1 MLVISYLSEQFK
13 LNFLKEREEDFLRE
27 IVGISV
33 KQIYDKLHH
42 DTLTFG
48 THFIQRNDFKQAFK
62 SAGKNQN
69 NRPLID
75 ILQDPF
81 ISGYVNA
88 ANVSI
93 ESLRAYDSNWH
104 LLAEGRVSGYMT
116 TEDHQITTQNIV
128 MASASK
134 RKGKNQLK
142 SLGGRWG
149 SQEGAFYSVI
159 IPIGGIRIK
168 GFIEI
173 VANANINL
181 PKLEQLLGHKINI
194 TNLITKK
201 EIHSAQPEE
210 DGINLYKN
218 NHEISYTILS
228 LDKKPLY
235 LINIFVPS
243 NKFMAKIK
251 SNQHKTILYGALLNF
266 SIVLIVLIIL
276 KSLLITPMH
285 RLRNDIH
292 KQIKS
297 LSGKPVSTH
306 GLQEFYDLA
315 IDFNHLIKVVKSQN
329 DMLEQLST
337 LDSLTQLPN
346 RRALDDFIV
355 KAQHRA
361 QRADEYLTV
370 IMMDID
376 HFKQYNDTY
385 GHKKGDECLKAVAD
399 AIKQPLKRSTDF
411 AARYGGE
418 EFIVVLSDTDIAGS
432 TKIAQD
438 VLNSVRA
445 KNIPHKASQVS
456 DIVTLSLGLAIC
468 EKGKHKCL
476 ETLIEQADSNLY
488 IAKHNGRNQV
498 YPTENI
504 LNKNDS

>member
-1 MLVISYLSEQFK
+1 MKTGEQ
-13 LNFLKEREEDFLRE
+13 
-27 IVGISV
+27 
-33 KQIYDKLHH
+33 
-42 DTLTFG
+42 
-48 THFIQRNDFKQAFK
+48 
-62 SAGKNQN
+62 
-69 NRPLID
+69 
-75 ILQDPF
+75 
-81 ISGYVNA
+81 
-88 ANVSI
+88 
-93 ESLRAYDSNWH
+93 
-104 LLAEGRVSGYMT
+104 
-116 TEDHQITTQNIV
+116 QITTKNIV
-128 MASASK
+128 METASK
-134 RKGKNQLK
+134 RQGKSQLQ
-142 SLGGRWG
+142 SIGGRWG
-149 SQEGAFYSVI
+149 TQEGAFYSVI

-168 GFIEI
+168 GYIEI

-194 TNLITKK
+194 INLISKK
-201 EIHSAQPEE
+201 EILLAQPIKE
-210 DGINLYKN
+210 DSIDLYKN
-218 NHEISYTILS
+218 NHEISYTIFS

-235 LINIFVPS
+235 LVNIFVPS

-251 SNQHKTILYGALLNF
+251 SNQYKTIVYGALLNF

-276 KSLLITPMH
+276 KSLLINPMH

-297 LSGKPVSTH
+297 LSGKPVLTH

-337 LDSLTQLPN
+337 IDSLTQLPN
-346 RRALDDFIV
+346 RRSLDDFIV
-355 KAQHRA
+355 KAQNRA

-370 IMMDID
+370 IMLDID

-411 AARYGGE
+411 VARYGGE

-438 VLNSVRA
+438 ILNSVRT

-498 YPTENI
+498 YPTEHF
-504 LNKNDS
+504 LNKDDS